1 MTEGKSQNILQV
13 DVSDQVYTHLIWT
26 DFNTELGTKTLSEI
40 YSIIMNKVN
49 SGLLDSVVFLFFSYI
64 FHLVIF
70 KEKDLFSLFKS

>member
-13 DVSDQVYTHLIWT
+13 DVSDQVYTHLISWT

-40 YSIIMNKVN
+40 HSIIMNKVN

-70 KEKDLFSLFKS
+70 